1 MSKAK
6 TIFDKRLIFCVT
18 PGRSGTNYLAKLLE
32 KVPNV
37 GAYHEPHPNFA
48 QAVRLLQA
56 KPSIAHSYLLQF
68 KFPAIM
74 QDPNPVYVET
84 SHMACKGFLEPMI
97 RMGLRPDLIF
107 LRRAPREVAW
117 SFTQRH
123 CIPGR
128 DIYGNRDLVHP
139 TDIGGFPLPNWESY
153 SDYQLCF
160 WYALEMERRQRHYA
174 ELAAERGLTAVE
186 ISADGLNE
194 WACFARMATA
204 LDLTI
209 DEQVQAA
216 HGDISAVRH
225 NANVQ
230 TAPLPP
236 WLETEERGV
245 YLAVGQTSP

>member
-1 MSKAK
+1 MAPK
-6 TIFDKRLIFCVT
+6 LIFTIT
-18 PGRSGTNYLAKLLE
+18 PGRSGTAYLARLLGAIPG
-32 KVPNV
+32 VS
-37 GAYHEPHPNFA
+37 AYHEPEPNFA
-48 QAVRLLQA
+48 RVMRAAQSDPQ
-56 KPSIAHSYLLQF
+56 IAHDFLVRH
-68 KFPAIM
+68 KMPALAACSGM
-74 QDPNPVYVET
+74 VYAET
-84 SHMACKGFLEPMI
+84 SHLTGKGLVEPMLEL
-97 RMGLRPDLIF
+97 GLCPALILLTRP
-107 LRRAPREVAW
+107 AREVAW
-117 SFTQRH
+117 SLLLRQT
-123 CIPGR
+123 IPARTPAGL
-128 DIYGNRDLVHP
+128 IYLLSPDDPKVMKMEKWRSASH
-139 TDIGGFPLPNWESY
+139 
-153 SDYQLCF
+153 YQLCF